1 MKLLIAV
8 PCMDTVQT
16 LFFISAMNMA
26 RPAGC
31 QVAVSCSSL
40 IYNARNLLAKK
51 AVDEGFDRVLW
62 LDSDMRFEPDLIE
75 KMSAHLDAGL
85 EYISGLYFT
94 RKAEVK
100 PCVYKKLGIGKDAQ
114 GRQIPIAANYMDY
127 PEDLFE
133 IAGSGFGAVMM
144 TTDLIRRCGGQ
155 PFFPVAGFGEDFSFC
170 LRARE
175 AGAKLYCDGR
185 IKLDHI
191 GVSAYNEAL
200 FLKQQREG

>member
-1 MKLLIAV
+1 
-8 PCMDTVQT
+8 
-16 LFFISAMNMA
+16 
-26 RPAGC
+26 
-31 QVAVSCSSL
+31 
-40 IYNARNLLAKK
+40 
-51 AVDEGFDRVLW
+51 
-62 LDSDMRFEPDLIE
+62 
-75 KMSAHLDAGL
+75 MSAKIKIAIWGLGRAGWNMHRAEL
-85 EYISGLYFT
+85 ERF
-94 RKAEVK
+94 
-100 PCVYKKLGIGKDAQ
+100 P
-114 GRQIPIAANYMDY
+114 
-127 PEDLFE
+127 DLFE